1 MASHDRVTCSLQGK
15 GVGHTQ
21 TTRWRVEAVGGSSHQ
36 VRMLSLDGK
45 APATHIDLPDPI
57 WGYVLVTLSN
67 CLREMEAEGP
77 GTVGHELSPVYRKMM
92 SMAEKTPQA
101 TLWCVWGGE
110 WTGRG
115 MLE

>member
-77 GTVGHELSPVYRKMM
+77 GTVGHECVYFPREEMVLSGSFNKDLNIY
-92 SMAEKTPQA
+92 
-101 TLWCVWGGE
+101 
-110 WTGRG
+110 
-115 MLE
+115 